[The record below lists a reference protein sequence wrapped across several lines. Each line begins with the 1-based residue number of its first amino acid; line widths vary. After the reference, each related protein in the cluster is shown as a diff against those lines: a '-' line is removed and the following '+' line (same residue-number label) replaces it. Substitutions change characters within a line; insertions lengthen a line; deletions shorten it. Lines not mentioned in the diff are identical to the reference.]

1 MPLKCAAIV
10 SAALFIVSAETKT
23 NGLHKM
29 VAKTA
34 ELNEEDVNS
43 LAILILDSLNYA

>member
-23 NGLHKM
+23 NLHKM
-29 VAKTA
+29 VAKIA
-34 ELNEEDVNS
+34 ELNEEDVHS
-43 LAILILDSLNYA
+43 LAILMLDSLNFS